1 MFLVLTCNQH
11 GQDKVGLFYL
21 DASVQIARGLGLFSD
36 DGTSMPDLNDDDD
49 EIRTA
54 ASFAAWGTFGWHR
67 LAFITLTM
75 QTPILT

>member
-21 DASVQIARGLGLFSD
+21 DASVQIGRGLGLFSD
-36 DGTSMPDLNDDDD
+36 EGTSVPDFNDDD

-67 LAFITLTM
+67 LAFI
-75 QTPILT
+75 ILTTQHPY